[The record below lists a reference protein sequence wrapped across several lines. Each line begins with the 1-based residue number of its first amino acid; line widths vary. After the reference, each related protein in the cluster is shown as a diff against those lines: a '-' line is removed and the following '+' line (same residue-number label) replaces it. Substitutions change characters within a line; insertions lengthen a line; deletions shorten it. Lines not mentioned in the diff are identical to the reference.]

1 MSSFLLLFIPSSFL
15 HLQHLQVSGSTFCS
29 PCQPRG
35 LPDLCHIIVHLDM
48 DSPVIISLMLQVGG
62 AAPPPSLEPLPKR
75 QRPSALQGSRV
86 PRASDCLH
94 PNCTFFKAHGGSLFL
109 LDQAGRLRCV
119 TPVKS
124 CMDRLEL
131 AASMAHER
139 GTRLSEKQELVR
151 LPVLLYSH
159 FCLNVPRCSC
169 PCPALLASLP
179 THECQIRMLLRQL
192 G

>member
-1 MSSFLLLFIPSSFL
+1 
-15 HLQHLQVSGSTFCS
+15 
-29 PCQPRG
+29 
-35 LPDLCHIIVHLDM
+35 M

-86 PRASDCLH
+86 PRASDCLQ

-139 GTRLSEKQELVR
+139 ASMFT
-151 LPVLLYSH
+151 LLIVVNSVQG
-159 FCLNVPRCSC
+159 CRPT
-169 PCPALLASLP
+169 LLAQRVHAMYDTVARPRVCYSPSSRASALK
-179 THECQIRMLLRQL
+179 HLLSIGGRFSHR
-192 G
+192 GR